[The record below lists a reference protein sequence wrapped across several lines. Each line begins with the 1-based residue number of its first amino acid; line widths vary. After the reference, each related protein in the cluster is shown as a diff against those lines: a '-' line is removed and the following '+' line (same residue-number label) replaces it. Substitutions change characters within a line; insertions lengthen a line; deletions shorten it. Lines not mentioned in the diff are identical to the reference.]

1 MTMPKKVGRPKMAKG
16 KSVPVRF
23 NAEDLK
29 KVTAPTPAKHQT
41 VFESVRERA
50 KFRFGGLDGSCIH
63 WIRLWD
69 YRRTGRLSK

>member
-50 KFRFGGLDGSCIH
+50 KFRFGG
-63 WIRLWD
+63 
-69 YRRTGRLSK
+69 